1 MLNMIKLYYHY
12 IFSKKIMLVF
22 VLINMIFITSLIYSS
37 GLMDGFTYMDMYR
50 FDFQELFY
58 SDFVLIVKILSVTFN
73 VFMVS
78 LIFKD
83 SCVNMSKYIIDKPI
97 KKLMLI
103 WSKILLSFGIIFT
116 VVFLLFEYF
125 AIIQVFLT
133 PYSNSLTKFLNLF
146 LAVLLM
152 NISYVLISFFL
163 MSLIASM
170 LTILLPIILFWYME
184 LNVAITV
191 IEPDSLTY
199 YFYQYI
205 PNISLNQ
212 GEYLLSSNFLNYL
225 YFDIVL
231 ISLIVLINIKKE
243 IL

>member
-1 MLNMIKLYYHY
+1 MMKLYYRY
-12 IFSKKIMLVF
+12 IFSKKIILVF
-22 VLINMIFITSLIYSS
+22 ILINIIFIVSQIYSS

-50 FDFQELFY
+50 FDFQEMFY
-58 SDFVLIVKILSVTFN
+58 SDFVLMVKIVSVTFN
-73 VFMVS
+73 VFMVT

-83 SCVNMSKYIIDKPI
+83 SCVNMSKYIVDKPI
-97 KKLMLI
+97 KKLVLI
-103 WSKILLSFGIIFT
+103 WAKLLIVFEITFT

-125 AIIQVFLT
+125 GIIHVFLT
-133 PYSNSLTKFLNLF
+133 PYSYSLSEFVNLF

-170 LTILLPIILFWYME
+170 LTIVLPILLFWYME
-184 LNVAITV
+184 LNVSITL
-191 IEPDSLTY
+191 IEEKSLAY
-199 YFYQYI
+199 IFYQYI

-212 GEYLLSSNFLNYL
+212 GEYLLSNHFLNYL
-225 YFDIVL
+225 FFDIVL
-231 ISLIVLINIKKE
+231 ISLIVFLNIKKE